1 MNIYFLPKW
10 YLQDKLLKKYK
21 RLKLII
27 LVFFIMNIILFHSM
41 IFQKSKLES
50 LQNNLMDKR
59 QQYTL
64 KKSKNI
70 NQNVKSMDTYLNF
83 FSNFHVYEEFRNVS
97 VENNNIQLEFV
108 GNDSSFS
115 KFIKAVEN
123 SNKFT
128 IVNINSLEESK
139 NKDKHLWQIELK
151 SKL

>member
-1 MNIYFLPKW
+1 MNVYFLPKW

-27 LVFFIMNIILFHSM
+27 VVFFIMNIVLFYSM
-41 IFQKSKLES
+41 ILQKDKLKI
-50 LQNNLMDKR
+50 LQNNLMNKK

-64 KKSKNI
+64 KKNKNTTS
-70 NQNVKSMDTYLNF
+70 NFKSIDTYLNF
-83 FSNFHVYEEFRNVS
+83 FNNFHVYGQFRNIS
-97 VENNNIQLEFV
+97 VENNNIQLEFL

-115 KFIKAVEN
+115 QFIRTVEK

-128 IVNINSLEESK
+128 IININSLEENK
-139 NKDKHLWQIELK
+139 NQDKHLWQIELK